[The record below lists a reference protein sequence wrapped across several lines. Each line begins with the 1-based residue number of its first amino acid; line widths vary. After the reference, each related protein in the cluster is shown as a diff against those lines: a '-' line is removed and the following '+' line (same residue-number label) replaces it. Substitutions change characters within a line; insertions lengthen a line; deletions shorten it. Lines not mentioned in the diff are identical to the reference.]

1 MKDFRPKNGVPFLW
15 KFASLSQT
23 KTHSVERAR
32 LSGLRTSA
40 EKPCPSFPPP
50 PSFAEIEA
58 QRSAGD
64 VKNKYEGIWR
74 LSKLGVSVDKDP
86 GKDFLGVS
94 DGLLE
99 QIARVLEFP
108 GFFDA
113 ADGGLHASN
122 VLKEPKFVYIVEMD
136 VDKLL
141 SLDPRTW
148 GLHSELEPKVGL
160 VEHMPEARKSGDSI
174 SIIYM
179 TYKKYIKVQFLVVV
193 DITRKM
199 DPEGHTRT
207 HPTATEPKI
216 AVVGSGSSGLFAAL
230 VLAEFGAKGE
240 ISIQHFYFPT
250 NPNV

>member
-1 MKDFRPKNGVPFLW
+1 MYIRVKRSKTTYFIQCEPTET
-15 KFASLSQT
+15 SLDIKQKLHDLTDQPVNNQRLILVSTGEVLEDSKTLADQKMTMSLKRSTLYDQT
-23 KTHSVERAR
+23 TSISLVMQMQAIVERAR
-32 LSGLRTSA
+32 LSGLHTSA

-99 QIARVLEFP
+99 QIAKVLEFP
-108 GFFDA
+108 GSFDA

-174 SIIYM
+174 SIIYD
-179 TYKKYIKVQFLVVV
+179 L
-193 DITRKM
+193 
-199 DPEGHTRT
+199 
-207 HPTATEPKI
+207 
-216 AVVGSGSSGLFAAL
+216 
-230 VLAEFGAKGE
+230 
-240 ISIQHFYFPT
+240 
-250 NPNV
+250 